1 MAEYAGSIDDEV
13 QRKVDAYRSNPG
25 ALKQRYQMN
34 QDLLDLL
41 ALQRINKEMQEKK
54 RDIEMSMQQN
64 PQTIKQQREAEVLG
78 MTKDDLGRQ
87 VGGIMAQ
94 RQAAQQQNLQRVAS
108 GQRPATRMPMNP
120 QMAGIASQPAPNMAR
135 MAQGGVVTFAE
146 GDSVKGESEEDRR
159 KREAT
164 EILAEVGVTPERF
177 AAASPEEKARIKE
190 AINEKRGIQRV
201 GLSMAQP
208 FAFLYDAA
216 NVPFKVGADVVG
228 AVGRA
233 TGLMDP
239 TERFGFE
246 ERGFTPAMDALSRNA
261 PPQIAMSQLS
271 PAAPVSPA
279 QAQAQAQAPAPA
291 PAPVPQA
298 PAIPNVQARGILDSE
313 LGKKLLQEQTD
324 LGQYQRKQLQRDTA
338 AERAAREAGVGALLR
353 RNERAAMYDKY
364 IADRDAMMKR
374 QAAARKARG
383 PLADYVSGS
392 SAFGRLGQKAIAG
405 EERRMA
411 QEVADLDTLYRM
423 AKQREEADIEAGKA
437 QVTAGGITEQMSESA
452 KRSASQGMQTRINS
466 LFDVLGIEASNKTK
480 ADIAN
485 VEAALKSEA
494 NAISRMNFQ
503 SLDMGRRLN
512 LLASVEEGIA
522 KLSQKY
528 DEGLAKEI
536 EGLTLVKG
544 LKDDAL
550 AAEEKR
556 VTANWNK
563 AKEQAV
569 KDLQRLRSDLR
580 RSVTGGAPD
589 MEVVGSR
596 PDSK

>member
-1 MAEYAGSIDDEV
+1 
-13 QRKVDAYRSNPG
+13 
-25 ALKQRYQMN
+25 
-34 QDLLDLL
+34 
-41 ALQRINKEMQEKK
+41 
-54 RDIEMSMQQN
+54 
-64 PQTIKQQREAEVLG
+64 
-78 MTKDDLGRQ
+78 
-87 VGGIMAQ
+87 
-94 RQAAQQQNLQRVAS
+94 
-108 GQRPATRMPMNP
+108 
-120 QMAGIASQPAPNMAR
+120 
-135 MAQGGVVTFAE
+135 
-146 GDSVKGESEEDRR
+146 
-159 KREAT
+159 
-164 EILAEVGVTPERF
+164 
-177 AAASPEEKARIKE
+177 
-190 AINEKRGIQRV
+190 
-201 GLSMAQP
+201 
-208 FAFLYDAA
+208 
-216 NVPFKVGADVVG
+216 
-228 AVGRA
+228 
-233 TGLMDP
+233 
-239 TERFGFE
+239 
-246 ERGFTPAMDALSRNA
+246 
-261 PPQIAMSQLS
+261 
-271 PAAPVSPA
+271 
-279 QAQAQAQAPAPA
+279 
-291 PAPVPQA
+291 
-298 PAIPNVQARGILDSE
+298 VQARGILDSE